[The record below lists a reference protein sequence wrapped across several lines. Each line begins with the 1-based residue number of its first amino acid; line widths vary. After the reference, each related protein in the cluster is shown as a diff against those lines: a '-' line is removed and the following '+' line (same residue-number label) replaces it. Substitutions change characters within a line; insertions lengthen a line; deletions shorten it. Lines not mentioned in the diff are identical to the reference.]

1 MGMGNKF
8 FDNLIYISMSIKWM
22 THVKNGG
29 ILELGIG
36 IWKERLRTAKW
47 HEKFYEQKLLLE
59 K

>member
-1 MGMGNKF
+1 
-8 FDNLIYISMSIKWM
+8 MSIKWM

-47 HEKFYEQKLLLE
+47 HQKFYEQKLLLE
-59 K
+59 NHETIEILIWNNSVM

>member
-1 MGMGNKF
+1 
-8 FDNLIYISMSIKWM
+8 M

-47 HEKFYEQKLLLE
+47 HQKFYEQKLLLE